1 MRACVASAARWHV
14 GGRAPAVAVLAR
26 RPLVGSGCGGSRT
39 GTGGSAG
46 LLSSSR
52 GSGGR
57 AFSDAAAVGG
67 PDGDAQASY
76 DEYGDSGFSS
86 QEQYRSVVKVFNVM
100 STPNYLMPWQNKPH
114 RDSTGSGFA
123 IEGRRIITNAH
134 VVADT
139 KHCQVRKHGEASKFT
154 ATVVGVSHECDLAML
169 AVEDDAFWEDVK
181 PLPLGGIP
189 ELQEAVTVVG
199 YPTGGDNISVTGGVV
214 SRVDFQQYAHG
225 AANLLAVQ
233 IDAAINPGN
242 SGGPAM
248 LNGQVAGVAF
258 QNLIGAENIGF
269 IIPTTIVRHFLDE
282 IEARGVCSFVSLG
295 VLCQPLD
302 SPSLREYLG
311 LHNYPQHVGNG
322 VLVNKVMPLSSASA
336 VLQPKDVLLAFND
349 EPIGCDG
356 TVHFRGH
363 ERTSFDWLV
372 TAAKIGQDVSLLVL
386 RDGQEQELTC
396 TLSEASPLVPV
407 HQYDQLPSYFIVAG
421 FVFSS
426 LTQPYLHEFG
436 DDW

>member
-1 MRACVASAARWHV
+1 MRAYRAR
-14 GGRAPAVAVLAR
+14 AVAVACRRSPVCTRPWLQQRSRAAGADATTAAYAR
-26 RPLVGSGCGGSRT
+26 GSRPY
-39 GTGGSAG
+39 
-46 LLSSSR
+46 
-52 GSGGR
+52 SGPLT
-57 AFSDAAAVGG
+57 AETLPHDALFALE
-67 PDGDAQASY
+67 
-76 DEYGDSGFSS
+76 DEHCFSS

-134 VVADT
+134 VVADS

-154 ATVVGVSHECDLAML
+154 ASVVGVSHECDLAML
-169 AVEDDAFWEDVK
+169 TVEDDAFWEDLH
-181 PLPLGGIP
+181 PLELGGIP

-225 AANLLAVQ
+225 ASNLLAVQ

-269 IIPTTIVRHFLDE
+269 IIPTNIVRHFLEE
-282 IEARGVCSFVSLG
+282 IEERGECSFVSLG

-311 LHNYPQHVGNG
+311 LHEYSEHNSNG
-322 VLVNKVMPLSSASA
+322 VLVNKVMPLSSASD
-336 VLQPKDVLLAFND
+336 VLQSKDVLLAFNG

-372 TAAKIGQDVSLLVL
+372 TAGKVGEVARLLIL
-386 RDGQEQELTC
+386 RERQEQEVVV
-396 TLSEASPLVPV
+396 TLSAGKQLVPV

-421 FVFSS
+421 FVFSR

>member
-1 MRACVASAARWHV
+1 LFA
-14 GGRAPAVAVLAR
+14 LE
-26 RPLVGSGCGGSRT
+26 
-39 GTGGSAG
+39 
-46 LLSSSR
+46 
-52 GSGGR
+52 
-57 AFSDAAAVGG
+57 
-67 PDGDAQASY
+67 
-76 DEYGDSGFSS
+76 DEHCFSS

-134 VVADT
+134 VVADS

-154 ATVVGVSHECDLAML
+154 ASVVGVSHECDLAML
-169 AVEDDAFWEDVK
+169 TVEDDAFWEDLH
-181 PLPLGGIP
+181 PLELGGIP

-225 AANLLAVQ
+225 ASNLLAVQ

-269 IIPTTIVRHFLDE
+269 IIPTNIVRHFLEE
-282 IEARGVCSFVSLG
+282 IEERGECSFVSLG

-311 LHNYPQHVGNG
+311 LHEYSEHNSNG
-322 VLVNKVMPLSSASA
+322 VLVNKVMPLSSASD
-336 VLQPKDVLLAFND
+336 VLQSKDVLLAFNG

-372 TAAKIGQDVSLLVL
+372 TAGKVGEVARLLIL
-386 RDGQEQELTC
+386 RERQEQEVVV
-396 TLSEASPLVPV
+396 TLSAGKQLVPV

-421 FVFSS
+421 FVFSR